1 MKTYQTDYFQS
12 VKFSVHGQNFEN
24 GVVLKTNEML
34 KTIISY
40 CKKYLKKFWKS
51 IDIIHNGWYSIDVI
65 KREYFRKTKPR

>member
-40 CKKYLKKFWKS
+40 CKKIFKKVLKK
-51 IDIIHNGWYSIDVI
+51 Y
-65 KREYFRKTKPR
+65 